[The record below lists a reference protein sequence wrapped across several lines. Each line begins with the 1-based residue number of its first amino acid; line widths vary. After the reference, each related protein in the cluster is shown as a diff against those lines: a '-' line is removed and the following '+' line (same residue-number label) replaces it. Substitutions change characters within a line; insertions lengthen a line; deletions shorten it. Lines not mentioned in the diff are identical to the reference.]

1 MSQSVLS
8 RCARRV
14 RALVPRLRPRLRLAA
29 LGVAGSLLL
38 LPLSTR
44 ANDPTAELP
53 LRVLIVGG
61 GPDLANNQVAIESNV
76 RYVSKLLPSNALHT
90 TLFADGDANH
100 STVLFDDD
108 THVLPIG
115 EHILSLISPYAADDT
130 SGHYRKPNLGVKVD
144 GASRN
149 ADISRVFGEISQD
162 ESANA
167 NGHRILLYFTGHGS
181 PGRNDLENNMY
192 DLWEEPRDNS
202 RRETTNLTVRELARQ
217 IARLPN
223 DVPVTVVMVQ
233 CFSGAFGNLLFEN
246 GDPNGDPVKRDLCGF
261 FATVKERVAAG
272 CTSAVNEAEYR
283 DFTSFFFAALTG
295 RDRVGRRVTGAD
307 YNGDGR
313 VSMDEAF
320 CYTLIHDDSI
330 DVPVCTSDVFLRR
343 FVPDNDRELFQTAS
357 YNNTRTWATPAQQ
370 AALDALSEKLRLGGN
385 NRLGAAYNMMLGV
398 GSTGRRPSPEV
409 REARRRF
416 QSIQND
422 GKAMLARQF
431 PDLKL
436 SSPALRRDARQAA
449 IAQLTREA
457 GQGKWKDLLD
467 ADAVL
472 DKAERDSEAQEI
484 ADSQVIRFVRL
495 AKSVILAHRLRE
507 SNEAGLKTR
516 FARLIEAESRTP
528 LPPADTQ
535 PRETASVPV
544 RRAVAAV
551 RSHAASREDCGCGTL
566 SERSE

>member
-1 MSQSVLS
+1 MSHSVWS

-14 RALVPRLRPRLRLAA
+14 RALVSPLRPRLRIAA
-29 LGVAGSLLL
+29 LGAIGSLLL

-44 ANDPTAELP
+44 ANDPTGELP

-61 GPDLANNQVAIESNV
+61 GPGLANNQVAIESNV
-76 RYVSKLLPSNALHT
+76 RYVGKLLPPNTLHT
-90 TLFADGDANH
+90 TLFADGDANRP
-100 STVLFDDD
+100 TVLYDDD
-108 THVLPIG
+108 TREMPIG
-115 EHILSLISPYAADDT
+115 ERILSLISPFPADDT
-130 SGHYRKPNLGVKVD
+130 SGHYRKPNLGVKLD
-144 GASRN
+144 GASRT
-149 ADISRVFGEISQD
+149 ADINKVFGDISQD

-167 NGHRILLYFTGHGS
+167 SGHRLLLYFTGHGS
-181 PGRNDLENNMY
+181 PGRSDIDNNMY
-192 DLWEEPRDNS
+192 DLWEEARGNS
-202 RRETTNLTVRELARQ
+202 RRDNPNLTVRELARQ

-223 DVPVTVVMVQ
+223 DVPVTIVMVQ

-246 GDPNGDPVKRDLCGF
+246 GDPNGDLVKRDLCGF

-343 FVPDNDRELFQTAS
+343 FVHDNDSELFQTAS
-357 YNNTRTWATPAQQ
+357 YNNARSWATPAQR

-385 NRLGAAYNMMLGV
+385 NRLGAAYNMMRGV
-398 GSTGRRPSPEV
+398 GSAGRRQTPEA

-416 QSIQND
+416 QSIQSD
-422 GKAMLARQF
+422 GKSMLMRQF

-436 SSPALRRDARQAA
+436 SDPALRRDARQAA

-457 GQGKWKDLLD
+457 NQGKWKDLLD

-484 ADSQVIRFVRL
+484 AESQVIRFVRL

-507 SNEAGLKTR
+507 SNEAGLKAR
-516 FARLIEAESRTP
+516 FARLLEAESRTP
-528 LPPADTQ
+528 LPPADAL
-535 PRETASVPV
+535 PREAAAPLP
-544 RRAVAAV
+544 RRVAI
-551 RSHAASREDCGCGTL
+551 RSHAASQEDCGCGTQP
-566 SERSE
+566 